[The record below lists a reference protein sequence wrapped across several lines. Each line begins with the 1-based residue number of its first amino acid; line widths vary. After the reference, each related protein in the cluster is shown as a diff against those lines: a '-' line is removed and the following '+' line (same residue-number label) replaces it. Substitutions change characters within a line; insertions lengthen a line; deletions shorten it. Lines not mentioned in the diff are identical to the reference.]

1 MESTPKLISLR
12 DHPRAGPGIRRAK
25 AWGGIAGFA
34 LVLLAGM
41 TAGGTIADGL
51 FRGLIGGV
59 VGYVVVWVAA
69 QLVWSQLLRAE
80 ATNAARR
87 AAERRRQAAAEGSAG

>member
-1 MESTPKLISLR
+1 MENAPKLTSLR

-34 LVLLAGM
+34 LILLAGM
-41 TAGGTIADGL
+41 TAGGTVADGL
-51 FRGLIGGV
+51 FRGLVGGV
-59 VGYVVVWVAA
+59 AGYVVVWVAA
-69 QLVWSQLLRAE
+69 QMVWSQLLRAE

-87 AAERRRQAAAEGSAG
+87 AAEPGELAAMVLP